1 MLHKLIATYFF
12 AGYLPK
18 APGTW
23 GSLFALPLVWF
34 LHKLNLTYYVATLL
48 LITSVGIWASYKT
61 SSELGK
67 EDPDEV
73 VIDEV
78 AGILVTFLFVKPT
91 FLSLLLGFI
100 LFRLVD
106 ITKPFPIKKIEKI
119 PYGVG
124 IMVDDLLAGVYAG
137 LILVL
142 LNKYFLPLM
151 GR

>member
-12 AGYLPK
+12 VGYLPK

-23 GSLFALPLVWF
+23 GSFFALPLVWI
-34 LHKLNLTYYVATLL
+34 LYRLGLPYYVATLIF
-48 LITSVGIWASYKT
+48 ITLVGIWASYKT
-61 SSELGK
+61 SIELNNT
-67 EDPDEV
+67 DPDEV

-91 FLSLLLGFI
+91 LLNLLLGFF
-100 LFRLVD
+100 LFRLID
-106 ITKPFPIKKIEKI
+106 ITKPFPIKQFEKI

-137 LILVL
+137 LILLVL
-142 LNKYFLPLM
+142 DKYFLPLL
-151 GR
+151 GK

>member
-12 AGYLPK
+12 VGYLPK

-23 GSLFALPLVWF
+23 GSLFALPLAWF
-34 LHKLNLTYYVATLL
+34 LNKLNLTYYVAILL
-48 LITSVGIWASYKT
+48 FITSVGIWASYKT
-61 SSELGK
+61 ASELGN

-124 IMVDDLLAGVYAG
+124 IMVDDLLAGVYTG